1 MERRREAA
9 NGAAESNPTIHV
21 APFLFG
27 LTPAHNARIGPE
39 TEILGIQS
47 DRATGTATSAKAA
60 DTTSVC
66 NGQGACDGKL
76 QRLEIPRH
84 SMRWKVVH
92 QKHVHQQ
99 SLKGHSVLIAVAAVD
114 WRNAR
119 LGLRRTADPRL
130 LCSPPRTSPAG
141 RYGIP
146 LQRRHH
152 DGARIPRGGVTE
164 GTTPGAVSRFPS
176 KRRFP
181 LAILPH
187 RQWALRHRNSARV
200 HPGPVT
206 HAVDTPVGPAERQE
220 QFPGLADQAAAARVY
235 ALAYRP
241 R

>member
-1 MERRREAA
+1 M
-9 NGAAESNPTIHV
+9 S
-21 APFLFG
+21 
-27 LTPAHNARIGPE
+27 
-39 TEILGIQS
+39 
-47 DRATGTATSAKAA
+47 
-60 DTTSVC
+60 
-66 NGQGACDGKL
+66 
-76 QRLEIPRH
+76 RLEISRH

-99 SLKGHSVLIAVAAVD
+99 SLKGHRVLIAVAGVD

-119 LGLRRTADPRL
+119 LGLRRTADLRV
-130 LCSPPRTSPAG
+130 LCSPHRTSPVG
-141 RYGIP
+141 GYGIP
-146 LQRRHH
+146 LRRRPH
-152 DGARIPRGGVTE
+152 DGARTPRGEVTA

-187 RQWALRHRNSARV
+187 RQWALRHRSSARV

-220 QFPGLADQAAAARVY
+220 QFPGPADQAAAARVY